1 MKCATTM
8 TVHQPPITDVTV
20 QFLQEDYSGIEG
32 EAISVGVVLSGS
44 SGRIINVGVVSKAG
58 TATG

>member
-1 MKCATTM
+1 MA
-8 TVHQPPITDVTV
+8 VHQLPITDVTV

-32 EAISVGVVLSGS
+32 EIISVGVVLSGS